1 VRYNAYHETF
11 ETYTVPLLI
20 MSEHRISK
28 RWSLQDLLPE
38 PVEASLEAAL
48 AELETRVT
56 SLESERS
63 SLSDDVTEGRFF
75 EILHEYEA
83 VVDLLN
89 RLGAYG
95 MLWFSEDTQN
105 RAALNMRDRIR
116 AALTEAGNRILF
128 FSLWLKEMPD
138 ETAERLI
145 AGSGEFRYFLEV
157 ERKFKPHTLSEKEE
171 QIINLKDSNGIEAM
185 MGLYEMI
192 TSNFTYTLEVDGE
205 TKCLTRDQ
213 MSSYYQHPSPDIRA
227 ATYQE
232 LYRVYADNSTLLAQ
246 IYNHRV
252 RDWRNVGGLRHF
264 DQPIS
269 YRNLAN
275 DLPDTVVETLLNVC
289 RQNNAVFQRYF
300 RLKAGWLGME
310 KLRRYDIYAPLAASD
325 KEFAYGDAVEIV
337 LDSFQHFSPQV
348 ADLAGSVFT
357 ADHIDAETRP
367 GKRGGA
373 FCYSPSPT
381 LTPWVFLNYSGRARD
396 VATMAHELGHAI
408 HGMLASSHSP
418 LTFDASLPLAETA
431 SVFAEMMLTDRLL
444 KEESDPAVRRDLLAG
459 AIDDAYASV
468 QRQAYFTL
476 FEKEAHRLIASG
488 AAVDAICEAYMDNL
502 GEQFGDALDLG
513 EEFQWEWI
521 SIPHFYRVPFY
532 TYAYSFGQLLVFA
545 LYRQYQQEGEAFIP
559 RYLRLL
565 SYGGSEAPVKVLE
578 EAGFDPAS
586 PDFWQGGYDVLSS
599 MIDTLEAL

>member
-1 VRYNAYHETF
+1 MAKQ
-11 ETYTVPLLI
+11 I
-20 MSEHRISK
+20 AAK

-38 PVEASLEAAL
+38 PVESSLEAAL
-48 AELETRVT
+48 ADLEDKAT
-56 SLESERS
+56 SLEAQRGLLRDDIS
-63 SLSDDVTEGRFF
+63 SKSFLSL
-75 EILHEYEA
+75 LHEYEA
-83 VVDLLN
+83 IADLMN

-105 RAALNMRDRIR
+105 KAALNMRDRIR

-128 FSLWLKEMPD
+128 FSLWLKEMPS
-138 ETAERLI
+138 ETAGRLI
-145 AGSGEFRYFLEV
+145 ANSGEFRYFLEA
-157 ERKFKPHTLSEKEE
+157 EQKFKPYTLSESEE
-171 QIINLKDSNGIEAM
+171 QIINLKDTNGIEAVV
-185 MGLYEMI
+185 GIYEMI

-205 TKCLTRDQ
+205 TKHLTRDQ
-213 MSSYYQHPSPDIRA
+213 MSAYYQHPSPDIRA
-227 ATYQE
+227 ATYKE
-232 LYRVYADNSTLLAQ
+232 LFNVYADNSILLAQ

-252 RDWRNVGGLRHF
+252 RDWQNVGGLRHF
-264 DQPIS
+264 EQPIT

-275 DLPDTVVETLLNVC
+275 DLPDNVVDTLLNVC
-289 RQNNAVFQRYF
+289 RQNNEVFQRYF
-300 RLKAGWLGME
+300 RLKAGWIGMD
-310 KLRRYDIYAPLAASD
+310 KLRRYDIYAPLAAAD

-348 ADLAGSVFT
+348 AELAGQVFT
-357 ADHIDAETRP
+357 ADHIDAEIRP

-373 FCYSPSPT
+373 FCYAPSPT
-381 LTPWVFLNYSGRARD
+381 LTPWVLLNYSGRARD

-408 HGMLASSHSP
+408 HGMLAAGHSP

-444 KEESDPAVRRDLLAG
+444 KEESNAAVRRDLLAG

-476 FEKEAHRLIASG
+476 FEKEAHDLIAGG
-488 AAVDAICEAYMDNL
+488 ATVDTVCVAYMDNL
-502 GEQFGDALDLG
+502 SEQFGDALELS

-545 LYRQYQQEGEAFIP
+545 LYRQYQEEGDTFIP
-559 RYLRLL
+559 RYLKLL

>member
-1 VRYNAYHETF
+1 MT
-11 ETYTVPLLI
+11 
-20 MSEHRISK
+20 EHVIAK

-38 PVEASLEAAL
+38 PTEESLEAVLADIESRAASLEAQ
-48 AELETRVT
+48 R
-56 SLESERS
+56 SLLGDEVSE
-63 SLSDDVTEGRFF
+63 EFF
-75 EILHEYEA
+75 LDLLHEYETL
-83 VVDLLN
+83 VDLMN
-89 RLGAYG
+89 RLRAYG

-105 RAALNMRDRIR
+105 KNALNMRDRIR

-128 FSLWLKEMPD
+128 FNLWLKEMPD

-145 AGSGEFRYFLEV
+145 TNSGEFRYFLEA
-157 ERKFKPHTLSEKEE
+157 ERKFKPHTLDEKEE
-171 QIINLKDSNGIEAM
+171 QIINIKDANGIEAM

-192 TSNFTYTLEVDGE
+192 TSKFTYTLEIDGE
-205 TKCLTRDQ
+205 TKRLTRDQ
-213 MSSYYQHPSPDIRA
+213 MSAYYQHPSPAIRA

-252 RDWRNVGGLRHF
+252 RDWQNVSGLRHF
-264 DQPIS
+264 EQPIS

-275 DLPDTVVETLLNVC
+275 DLPDNVVDTLLDVC
-289 RQNNAVFQRYF
+289 RRNNAVFQRYF
-300 RLKAGWLGME
+300 RLKANWLGME
-310 KLRRYDIYAPLAASD
+310 KLRRYDVYAPLAASD
-325 KEFAYGDAVEIV
+325 KEFAYGDAMAIV
-337 LDSFQHFSPQV
+337 LDSFQNFSPQV
-348 ADLAGSVFT
+348 ADLAARVFT
-357 ADHIDAETRP
+357 ADHIDAEIRP

-373 FCYSPSPT
+373 FCYAPSPT
-381 LTPWVFLNYSGRARD
+381 LTPWVLLNYSGRARD

-408 HGMLASSHSP
+408 HGMLAAGHSP

-444 KEESDPAVRRDLLAG
+444 KEESNAVVRRDLLAG

-476 FEKEAHRLIASG
+476 FEKEAHRLIAGG
-488 AAVDAICEAYMDNL
+488 APVDAVCEVYMNNL
-502 GEQFGDALDLG
+502 SEQFGDALELS

-545 LYRQYQQEGEAFIP
+545 LYRQYQQEGDAFVP
-559 RYLRLL
+559 RYLKLL

-578 EAGFDPAS
+578 EAGVDPAS
-586 PDFWQGGYDVLSS
+586 PAFWQGGYDVLSD
-599 MIDTLEAL
+599 MIDTLEEL